1 MSVLVAARTE
11 RLVTCVSAAVVDV
24 SKDVRKHMYASAR
37 RGGTDSV
44 GKGGGRRPADIQHDG
59 AGGPAVAEARQPV
72 PAVGSR
78 AEDEVV
84 PAQGC
89 QRRAKVTGLQVGN
102 VAADDQGRSRLT
114 SSCPAHPHAEIA

>member
-1 MSVLVAARTE
+1 M
-11 RLVTCVSAAVVDV
+11 TCVSAAVVDV

-59 AGGPAVAEARQPV
+59 AGGPAVAESRQPV

-89 QRRAKVTGLQVGN
+89 QRRAKVTGLQAGN
-102 VAADDQGRSRLT
+102 VAADDQGRPRLT
-114 SSCPAHPHAEIA
+114 SSCPAHPYAEIA